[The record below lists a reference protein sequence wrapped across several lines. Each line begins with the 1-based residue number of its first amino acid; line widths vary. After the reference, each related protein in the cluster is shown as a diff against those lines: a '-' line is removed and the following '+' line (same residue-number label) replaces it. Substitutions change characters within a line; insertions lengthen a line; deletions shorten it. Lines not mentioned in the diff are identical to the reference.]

1 MAPSP
6 EERFMWSNKPHQQA
20 KQLVAAIF
28 VQPRQRSIDGQ
39 IVGIHIAILLL
50 RPDRPLAPFLEK
62 WIGVVIRGIVVAEII
77 IPITIFNTVR
87 RVHLSEDGNLIAGL
101 VKNVSEERNVG
112 RQRKIEMLVGERSR
126 RTRIHARESCR
137 TRRSTESV
145 GAEGILES
153 HAFAADAV
161 VIGRL
166 QNRIAGD

>member
-20 KQLVAAIF
+20 KRLVSAIF

-62 WIGVVIRGIVVAEII
+62 RIGVVIRGIVVAEII
-77 IPITIFNTVR
+77 IPITILNSIRCVNFAK
-87 RVHLSEDGNLIAGL
+87 DGNLITDL

-126 RTRIHARESCR
+126 RTRIHARECCR

-153 HAFAADAV
+153 HAFCTNALA
-161 VIGRL
+161 
-166 QNRIAGD
+166 